1 VTTTK
6 ALSNFGKLYLA
17 FHPLIVLPF
26 LGPKYS
32 SNWLQ
37 PMDIEKYLTTLNRKV
52 YLLVY
57 SDSLSIPKKSQS

>member
-1 VTTTK
+1 M
-6 ALSNFGKLYLA
+6 YLA
-17 FHPLIVLPF
+17 LHPLIVLPF

-57 SDSLSIPKKSQS
+57 SNFLSIPKKPELT